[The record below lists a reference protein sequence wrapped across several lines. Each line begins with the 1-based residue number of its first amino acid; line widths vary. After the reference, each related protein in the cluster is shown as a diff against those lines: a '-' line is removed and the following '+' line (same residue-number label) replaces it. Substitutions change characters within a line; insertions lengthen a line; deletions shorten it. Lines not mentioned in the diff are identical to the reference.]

1 LQENPKSTVSHETAM
16 GLHPAVGGA
25 WIAGGIEE
33 NSKFFNG
40 LIMCPA

>member
-16 GLHPAVGGA
+16 GLHPAGRGA
-25 WIAGGIEE
+25 WVAGGIKEE
-33 NSKFFNG
+33 TKTLLG